1 MEKLEFSLKL
11 KERPV
16 TITDVDG
23 VKKNYVL
30 KELTGPQRD
39 IYMESYDIS
48 MTLVDGKPQIG
59 ASSIKTFPP
68 SDFVAMCLYDETGV
82 LVKKEVLSTYP
93 GSVISGLHR
102 AGLSLSGLDREGQE
116 EAKNV

>member
-11 KERPV
+11 KEKPV
-16 TITDVDG
+16 IITDKNG

-39 IYMESYDIS
+39 IYMESFDIN

-68 SDFVAMCLYDETGV
+68 SDFVAMCLYDENGI
-82 LVKKEVLSTYP
+82 LVKKDVLATYP
-93 GSVISGLHR
+93 GSVISSLHR
-102 AGLSLSGLDREGQE
+102 AGMALSGLNKEGQE
-116 EAKNV
+116 AAKNE